1 MKGLEELK
9 AIQNGLVIQR
19 LIIERRTANNNRQKE
34 INKELTRRYNQKHIY
49 I

>member
-1 MKGLEELK
+1 MKGFEESK

-19 LIIERRTANNNRQKE
+19 LIIERRIANYERQKE
-34 INKELTRRYNQKHIY
+34 INKELERRYKQQHLY